1 MEFEAS
7 RAKAVDKLNYFVENN
22 LSEYSKLRNFD
33 FGPDD
38 RSNISC
44 LSPYI
49 THGVINELE
58 VIDKSLK
65 KFSFAKNEKF
75 IQEVLWR
82 VYWKG
87 WLELRPNVWSD
98 YLVELNNLR
107 NEFKSNQNYLN
118 AIEGKTNIECFN
130 QWVKELKENNYLHN
144 HTRMWF
150 ASIWIFTLEL
160 PWQLG
165 AEFFMQHLY
174 DGDAASN
181 TLGWR
186 WVAGVQ
192 TQGKHYLASEWN
204 IRKFTNNRFQ
214 NIQLNE
220 NAPPIFS
227 DKTYSIG
234 KKDFLNFEI
243 LEDKILFLGNS
254 NEIAESIACLKG
266 KGPTDTM
273 ELVYAQANAL
283 GFDIGDVIANGS
295 ALNEFRLMLIRQGVD
310 ESVAQQLINEPWS
323 VLQRSPQQYS
333 IQVEKS
339 GYLADL
345 DALVIGQVL
354 CEAGAGRSVQE
365 SDIDH
370 GIGIEI
376 HRSIGERVE
385 SGDAIMTLDGPF
397 GIDIHLIQRLKQAI
411 TISDYQVKLGTRILE
426 TVTISDCPTT

>member
-1 MEFEAS
+1 MKFEAS
-7 RAKAVDKLNYFVENN
+7 RAKAVDKLNDFVENN

-33 FGPDD
+33 FGPDN

-186 WVAGVQ
+186 WVAGIQ

-204 IRKFTNNRFQ
+204 IKKFTNNRFQ

-220 NAPPIFS
+220 NASPIFS

-243 LEDKILFLGNS
+243 LEDKILLIFENNMTFEFSDFKEHKFKKILLIS
-254 NEIAESIACLKG
+254 NESNRNIKLSEKVLKFKANLLKDQKTRLIEKSINCETININDLKNITE
-266 KGPTDTM
+266 K
-273 ELVYAQANAL
+273 VYALYPTVSENLNFIQNNQL
-283 GFDIGDVIANGS
+283 QNIKFLYRKLDQFSWQYCNKGFFNFKNYIPKIIANF
-295 ALNEFRLMLIRQGVD
+295 N
-310 ESVAQQLINEPWS
+310 
-323 VLQRSPQQYS
+323 
-333 IQVEKS
+333 
-339 GYLADL
+339 
-345 DALVIGQVL
+345 
-354 CEAGAGRSVQE
+354 
-365 SDIDH
+365 
-370 GIGIEI
+370 
-376 HRSIGERVE
+376 
-385 SGDAIMTLDGPF
+385 
-397 GIDIHLIQRLKQAI
+397 
-411 TISDYQVKLGTRILE
+411 
-426 TVTISDCPTT
+426 

>member
-1 MEFEAS
+1 MIFEAS
-7 RAKAVDKLNYFVENN
+7 RAKAVDQLNNFIEQN
-22 LSEYSKLRNFD
+22 LTDYSKLRNFD
-33 FGPDD
+33 FGPDN

-49 THGVINELE
+49 THGIINELE

-98 YLVELNNLR
+98 YLIELGKIKD
-107 NEFKSNQNYLN
+107 EFKNNQNYLD
-118 AIEGKTNIECFN
+118 AIEGKTNVDCFN
-130 QWVKELKENNYLHN
+130 QWVIELKENNYLHN

-204 IRKFTNNRFQ
+204 INKFTNNRFK
-214 NIQLNE
+214 NIKLNE
-220 NAPPIFS
+220 NAKPISSDKIYSVTNKSFENSEISEDKTLLIFENNMTFEFS
-227 DKTYSIG
+227 DFKEHKF
-234 KKDFLNFEI
+234 KKILLVSNDTNRTIKLSEKVLKFKANL
-243 LEDKILFLGNS
+243 LEDQKIRL
-254 NEIAESIACLKG
+254 EEKSINCETININDLKNI
-266 KGPTDTM
+266 T
-273 ELVYAQANAL
+273 EEVYAIYPTVGENLDFIKLNDLKNIKFLYRKLDQFSWQYCNK
-283 GFDIGDVIANGS
+283 GFFNFKNYIPKIIANFNF
-295 ALNEFRLMLIRQGVD
+295 L
-310 ESVAQQLINEPWS
+310 
-323 VLQRSPQQYS
+323 
-333 IQVEKS
+333 
-339 GYLADL
+339 
-345 DALVIGQVL
+345 
-354 CEAGAGRSVQE
+354 
-365 SDIDH
+365 
-370 GIGIEI
+370 
-376 HRSIGERVE
+376 
-385 SGDAIMTLDGPF
+385 
-397 GIDIHLIQRLKQAI
+397 
-411 TISDYQVKLGTRILE
+411 
-426 TVTISDCPTT
+426 